1 MHRKGVAD
9 MKTNLKTALLSALP
23 ILPLCFVLASG
34 AEARTFNLDCAAL
47 PWGLSLQELLD
58 RGLPGDTLNLTGT
71 CNERITINV
80 DNITINGG
88 GVAVIDGTGLVDNSR
103 ALVRVHGSDVKL
115 FGLTVENS
123 PDTGIQVR
131 RAGSAVIRGSTIRNN
146 ARHGIGVTHSSY
158 AHIGADA
165 GNHDLPGFPGSQGNT
180 IENNGGHGVNIGGS
194 SSAHLFHNIIR
205 NNGTV
210 LDPAHG
216 IQITRGGSAR
226 IDGNEITGN
235 TNNGIRV
242 TMFSAVRFSDH
253 GNHGEPN
260 LIELNA
266 VGLRCGDLGGALD
279 GNPQV
284 FGVGNPGTGGTPH
297 ADDTR
302 FDAAS
307 CVKGPNLGF

>member
-58 RGLPGDTLNLTGT
+58 RGLPGDTLNLS
-71 CNERITINV
+71 
-80 DNITINGG
+80 
-88 GVAVIDGTGLVDNSR
+88 LVDNSR